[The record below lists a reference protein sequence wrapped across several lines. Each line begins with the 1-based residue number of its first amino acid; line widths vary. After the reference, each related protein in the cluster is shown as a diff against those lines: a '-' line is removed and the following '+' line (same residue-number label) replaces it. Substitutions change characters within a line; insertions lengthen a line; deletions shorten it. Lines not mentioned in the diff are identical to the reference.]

1 MRYYLHKT
9 IIPAREE
16 KIPELSKRLLEQT
29 IERVFNHG
37 SSVFAAW
44 KPDN

>member
-1 MRYYLHKT
+1 MNYYLLKT

-16 KIPELSKRLLEQT
+16 KVPELSKKLLEQVV
-29 IERVFNHG
+29 ERVFDHE